1 MNANGRD
8 LGDIFGEPIAVYT
21 RRRAIE
27 DGVLVDL
34 MQPETV
40 CLVREAGFKFP
51 VAMTA
56 GAFAATVAEI
66 GEPSPAGQD
75 IQGRLWDVL
84 WLLAC
89 AIRTA
94 GSTDRVKFR
103 VSVWNGSRRDEIK
116 LWSLCGPGDSGEPV
130 VTIMLEGEDRTG

>member
-1 MNANGRD
+1 MNEND
-8 LGDIFGEPIAVYT
+8 QNLGDIFGEPIAVYS
-21 RRRAIE
+21 RRQAIE

-40 CLVREAGFKFP
+40 GLVREAGFKFP

-56 GAFAATVAEI
+56 GAFAATVAAI
-66 GEPSPAGQD
+66 GERLPEGQD

-84 WLLAC
+84 WMLAC
-89 AIRTA
+89 AIKTA

-103 VSVWNGSRRDEIK
+103 VSVWNGRRRDEIK
-116 LWSLCGPGDSGEPV
+116 LWSLCAPGDGGEPV
-130 VTIMLEGEDRTG
+130 LTIMLEGEV

>member
-1 MNANGRD
+1 VNANDRN
-8 LGDIFGEPIAVYT
+8 LGDIFGEPISVYT
-21 RRRAIE
+21 RRQAIE

-40 CLVREAGFKFP
+40 DLVREAGFKFP

-66 GEPSPAGQD
+66 EKPLPEGQD

-84 WLLAC
+84 WMLAC
-89 AIRTA
+89 AIKSA

-103 VSVWNGSRRDEIK
+103 VSVWNGRRRDKVK
-116 LWSLCGPGDSGEPV
+116 LWSLCGPGDDGAPV
-130 VTIMLEGEDRTG
+130 VTIMLEGED

>member
-21 RRRAIE
+21 RRQAIE

-40 CLVREAGFKFP
+40 RLVREAGFKLP

-66 GEPSPAGQD
+66 GKPLPEGQD
-75 IQGRLWDVL
+75 IQGRLWDAL

-103 VSVWNGSRRDEIK
+103 VSVWNGRRRDAVK
-116 LWSLCGPGDSGEPV
+116 LWSLCGPGDGGTPG
-130 VTIMLEGEDRTG
+130 VTIMLEGED